1 MHNRTMHVDDVV
13 VSGNSG
19 WSVIAELASYHQG
32 NLEIVGKMTV
42 AGVNAGTALLKLAPR
57 KLIAI
62 DNLASLQHLF
72 VTSI

>member
-32 NLEIVGKMTV
+32 NLEIVEKMPCGRECRNGSSQV
-42 AGVNAGTALLKLAPR
+42 G
-57 KLIAI
+57 
-62 DNLASLQHLF
+62 AS
-72 VTSI
+72 